1 LEIPPVT
8 HRRGSLP
15 ALVLAAGLMAGA
27 PAHAGA
33 DPGRPDP
40 DGARWWSHIAV
51 LASDAYEGRL
61 TGTPGYLKAADYVAA
76 RFKAAGLA
84 PGGVDGSYFQPIDL
98 ISQIVDQDA
107 SRVIV
112 KVGDRTWTPVPGE
125 DLVLGARILQ
135 PGVITAPLV
144 FIGYGIALPDAG
156 YDDFAAQDLK
166 GKIAV
171 TISGGPD
178 TLTGA
183 LKAHSR
189 AYNTWKAVEKA
200 GAVGLI
206 SIPNP
211 SSMDIPWPRL
221 RLLARQSGMTLADPR
236 FNDAK
241 GPRLTATINPASA
254 ETLFAASG
262 HSFAEQRALSDA
274 HKPIPGFPLNA
285 SLTARVAAQTT
296 PVVSPNVVAV
306 LPGRDPA
313 LRDEYVVVSAHLDHL
328 GVGAPIEGDPVY
340 HGAMDNASGVA
351 SLLEVGRDLAEGG
364 ARPKRSVL
372 FVAVTGEE
380 KGLLG
385 SRYFAEDPTVPRR
398 AIVADINMDEFL
410 PLYPLHALTALGEPE
425 STLGADVRAVA
436 KEKGYDILPDGE
448 PDRSLFVRSDQY
460 SFIRVGVPSIA
471 LMFGHAPGSKED
483 AIVAEWN
490 HHRYHAPQDN
500 LTQPVDREAA
510 SEFNAYL
517 DALIRRVA
525 DAPQRPHWLADSFFR
540 RFEMKP
546 TGGNRPGD

>member
-1 LEIPPVT
+1 VPPRSGV
-8 HRRGSLP
+8 LP
-15 ALVLAAGLMAGA
+15 ALVLAASLIAGA
-27 PAHAGA
+27 PAPAGA
-33 DPGRPDP
+33 ESVRPDP

-61 TGTPGYLKAADYVAA
+61 TGSPGYLRAADYVAG

-84 PGGVDGSYFQPIDL
+84 PGGVDGSYFQPVNL
-98 ISQIVDQDA
+98 VSQSVDQDA
-107 SRVIV
+107 SHVTIT
-112 KVGDRTWTPVPGE
+112 VGNGTWTPTPGE

-135 PGVITAPLV
+135 PSAITAPLV
-144 FIGYGIALPDAG
+144 FIGYGIALPEAG
-156 YDDFAAQDLK
+156 YDDFAAQDLR

-200 GAVGLI
+200 GALGLI

-221 RLLARQSGMTLADPR
+221 RLLARQSGMMLADPR

-254 ETLFAASG
+254 EALFAASG
-262 HSFAEQRALSDA
+262 HSFADLRALSDA
-274 HKPIPGFPLNA
+274 HKPIRGFPLNA
-285 SLTARVAAQTT
+285 TLTARVAVRTT
-296 PVVSPNVVAV
+296 PVVAPNVVAV
-306 LPGRDPA
+306 LPGSDPA
-313 LRDEYVVVSAHLDHL
+313 PRDEYVVVSAHLDHL

-340 HGAMDNASGVA
+340 HGAMDNAAGVA

-364 ARPKRSVL
+364 SGPRRSVL

-385 SRYFAEDPTVPRR
+385 SRYFAENPTVPRR
-398 AIVADINMDEFL
+398 SIVADINMDEFL

-436 KEKGYDILPDGE
+436 RDQGYEILPDGE

-483 AIVAEWN
+483 AIVADWN

-510 SEFNAYL
+510 SKFNAYL
-517 DALIRRVA
+517 GALIRRVA
-525 DAPQRPHWLADSFFR
+525 DAAEPPHWLEGSFFR
-540 RFEMKP
+540 RFDLQ
-546 TGGNRPGD
+546 TGTRSRQP

>member
-1 LEIPPVT
+1 MKYSRLGHGVLMIAVGLLA
-8 HRRGSLP
+8 GS
-15 ALVLAAGLMAGA
+15 GAGA
-27 PAHAGA
+27 QAT
-33 DPGRPDP
+33 RPDP

-61 TGTPGYLKAADYVAA
+61 TGTPGYLKAAAYVAGQ
-76 RFKAAGLA
+76 FKAAGLA
-84 PGGVDGSYFQPIDL
+84 PGGADGGYFQPVDL
-98 ISQIVDQDA
+98 ISQSVDQDA
-107 SRVIV
+107 SRVTIT
-112 KVGDRTWTPVPGE
+112 VGGKPWTARMGE
-125 DLVLGARILQ
+125 DLVLGVRIPQ
-135 PGVITAPLV
+135 PTTITAPLV
-144 FIGYGIALPDAG
+144 FIGYGIALPDVG
-156 YDDFAAQDLK
+156 YDDFGAQDLK

-211 SSMDIPWPRL
+211 ASMDIPWARL
-221 RLLARQSGMTLADPR
+221 RLLAKQSGMTLADPR
-236 FNDAK
+236 FQDAK

-254 ETLFAASG
+254 EALFAASG
-262 HSFAEQRALSDA
+262 HSFAELKALSDA
-274 HKPIPGFPLNA
+274 HKPIAGFPLNA
-285 SLTARVAAQTT
+285 TLTADVVAQTT
-296 PVVSPNVVAV
+296 PVTSPNVVGL
-306 LPGRDPA
+306 LPGSDPA
-313 LRDEYVVVSAHLDHL
+313 LRGEYVVVSAHLDHL
-328 GVGAPIEGDPVY
+328 GVGAPIDGDPVY

-351 SLLEVGRDLAEGG
+351 SLLEVGRDLALSA

-385 SRYFAEDPTVPRR
+385 SRYFAETPTVARR

-410 PLYPLHALTALGEPE
+410 PLFPLHALTALGEPE

-436 KEKGYDILPDGE
+436 RDQGYEILPDGE

-460 SFIRVGVPSIA
+460 SFIRVGIPSIA

-483 AIVAEWN
+483 AIVADWN
-490 HHRYHAPQDN
+490 QHRYHAPQDN

-510 SEFNAYL
+510 SKFNAYL
-517 DALIRRVA
+517 GALILRVA
-525 DAPQRPHWLADSFFR
+525 DAPERPQWLKDSFFR
-540 RFEMKP
+540 RFVTP
-546 TGGNRPGD
+546 